1 MFTRSIGRGL
11 VNWVMTGGS
20 SIYDRLVDSLWRPDG
35 PKPEEKRRPVHTI
48 GTGASGFFAASDN
61 AAHFCTAEH
70 FQKGRTVPVSVR
82 FSNGSGNATRHDG
95 WSDLRGMATRFHLD
109 DDRQAGVAADLLA
122 ITVPGFFTP
131 TVDEFLDFAKWAL
144 PQPYLR
150 QSPWYKFVKL
160 LNLEQPRR
168 NPYPRETISPDIGA
182 EAFADRY
189 DNTKLPVFLDASIG
203 APASFARAPYHA
215 VHSFIVTG
223 SDGARR
229 HVRFNWQPTL
239 GVLNKDPQQPPEDV
253 YLEHELRERLAAG
266 PASFSL
272 MMAIGEGGDD
282 FNDSSR
288 AWSFQ
293 RRRVFMGT
301 MTIDRYADD
310 QWTDNEHMSFN
321 PCRLVDGIEPS
332 DDPILH
338 ARRHLYE
345 VSRLRRG
352 APLCPF
358 ARS

>member
-1 MFTRSIGRGL
+1 
-11 VNWVMTGGS
+11 MTGTS

-35 PKPEEKRRPVHTI
+35 PKPEEKLRPVHTI
-48 GTGASGFFAASDN
+48 GIGASGFFAASDG
-61 AAHFCTAEH
+61 AADFCTAKH
-70 FQKGRTVPVSVR
+70 FEKGRTVPVSVR
-82 FSNGSGNATRHDG
+82 FSNGSGNATQHDG

-109 DDRQAGVAADLLA
+109 DDRRAGVAADLLA
-122 ITVPGFFTP
+122 MTVAAFFAP
-131 TVDEFLDFAKWAL
+131 TVEQFLDFAKAAL
-144 PQPYLR
+144 PQTYR
-150 QSPWYKFVKL
+150 RESPWLKFFKL
-160 LNLEQPRR
+160 LHLEQPRR
-168 NPYPRETISPDIGA
+168 NPYVGETISPDIGA
-182 EAFADRY
+182 LAFANQHDY
-189 DNTKLPVFLDASIG
+189 AKLPVFLDASIG

-223 SDGARR
+223 KDGARR
-229 HVRFNWQPTL
+229 HVRFSWQPTL
-239 GVLNKDPQQPPEDV
+239 GVLNNDPRQPPENL
-253 YLEHELRERLAAG
+253 YLDHELRERLAAG

-272 MMAIGEGGDD
+272 MMSIGEGGDD
-282 FNDSSR
+282 LNNSSR

-301 MTIDRYADD
+301 MTIDRVADN

-321 PCRLVDGIEPS
+321 PGRLVDGIEPS
-332 DDPILH
+332 ADPILH